1 MVAGTKSD
9 HPYHPDYVPTIFKH
23 VSTPKKRE
31 TLNAVANFDRRQ
43 NLKRKRLQAGKLD
56 DAVVATGLLHPSQ
69 TDNHEEF
76 GEQADAVSTPN
87 DLTHCNSDQCKRYIQ
102 ILENECQQLRT
113 ENMELKQKLHNLKFD
128 EKGFENDDDKVRT
141 LTGFPSFQKL
151 KLIYGHVHPW
161 LMSNASIPPFQQF
174 IFTMLR
180 LRLNV
185 TLTFLCYLFHI
196 SNSAGSRI
204 FHNCTNIL
212 YKRMVPLLVKWPGR
226 DELRLTLPFSFRNR
240 FSRCTCIIDCF
251 EIFTE
256 KPQLYLA
263 RSQTYSSY
271 KSHNTMKYMI
281 AITPQGTISFISK
294 GWGGRTSDKHIVENS
309 GFLNNLL
316 PGDLV
321 LADRGFEVADSVAL
335 FNAELRIPAFTRGKK
350 QLDPIDI
357 EKTRGLAS
365 VRIHVERV
373 IGLTRQKFTI
383 LDGPIPLTLL
393 DSSNGEM
400 PLDKIVHI
408 CCAITNLS
416 ESVVPFE

>member
-1 MVAGTKSD
+1 MFAGAKSD

-23 VSTPKKRE
+23 VSTPKKRK
-31 TLNAVANFDRRQ
+31 TINAVENFNRRQ
-43 NLKRKRLQAGKLD
+43 NLKRKLQQAGNVEA
-56 DAVVATGLLHPSQ
+56 AVEELPSLPQ
-69 TDNHEEF
+69 TDDHEEPVEEVDAGSTQNDF
-76 GEQADAVSTPN
+76 G
-87 DLTHCNSDQCKRYIQ
+87 HCNSDQCKTHIKL
-102 ILENECQQLRT
+102 LEDECQQLRT
-113 ENMELKQKLHNLKFD
+113 ENIELKQKLHNLKFD
-128 EKGFENDDDKVRT
+128 EEAFENNDDKVR
-141 LTGFPSFQKL
+141 LFTGFPSFQKL

-161 LMSNASIPPFQQF
+161 LLSNASLSPFQQF

-196 SNSAGSRI
+196 SNNTGTRL
-204 FHNCTNIL
+204 FQNCINVL
-212 YKRMVPLLVKWPGR
+212 YKRIVPLLVKWPGR
-226 DELRLTLPFSFRNR
+226 DELRLTLPYCFRNG
-240 FSRCTCIIDCF
+240 FSQCICIIDCF
-251 EIFTE
+251 EIFTD

-271 KSHNTMKYMI
+271 KAHNTMKYLI
-281 AITPQGTISFISK
+281 GITPQGTISFISR
-294 GWGGRTSDKHIVENS
+294 GWGGRPSDKHIVQNS
-309 GFLNNLL
+309 GILNHLL

-321 LADRGFEVADSVAL
+321 LADRGFDVADSVAL

-373 IGLTRQKFTI
+373 IGHTRQTFTI
-383 LDGPIPLTLL
+383 LNGPIPLYLL
-393 DSSNGEM
+393 ESSNEEM
-400 PLDKIVHI
+400 LLDKIVHV
-408 CCAITNLS
+408 CYAITNLS